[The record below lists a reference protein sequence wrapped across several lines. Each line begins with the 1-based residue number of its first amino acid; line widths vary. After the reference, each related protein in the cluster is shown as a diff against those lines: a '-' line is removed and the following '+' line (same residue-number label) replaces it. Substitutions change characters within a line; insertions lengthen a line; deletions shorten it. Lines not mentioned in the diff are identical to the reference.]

1 MVERLVHARRHAL
14 IAQRFFVFL
23 AQKGILQP
31 IWNGGTALGHV
42 DRALVGIFLARHPRL
57 VLAMVVGTVPADET
71 QRLFASAE
79 MRMEPI
85 PAIGRG
91 GGEADRLPILPVN
104 LIALAVLP
112 ARHPQRP
119 PPRIG

>member
-1 MVERLVHARRHAL
+1 M
-14 IAQRFFVFL
+14 
-23 AQKGILQP
+23 
-31 IWNGGTALGHV
+31 WNGGPARGHA
-42 DRALVGIFLARHPRL
+42 DRARVGMFDARRPRL

-85 PAIGRG
+85 AAIGRG
-91 GGEADRLPILPVN
+91 GDEADRLVILPVN

-112 ARHPQRP
+112 GRHPDLPRP
-119 PPRIG
+119 SIGVALAFYADQDRRGHVRLC